1 MLKKRHRN
9 DFVVKPKWFCSHSEN
24 GLMKNAQTA
33 QSMQQTQ
40 ASQQMANAQQMN
52 AQSMMGGQMMNGQ
65 MMNGQMMKCFVP

>member
-33 QSMQQTQ
+33 QSDMRPLKT
-40 ASQQMANAQQMN
+40 NVCL
-52 AQSMMGGQMMNGQ
+52 
-65 MMNGQMMKCFVP
+65 KTR